1 MILLCYDGSESSKH
15 AVSFSHQTL
24 RDEPAVLLH
33 VWSPPEKVLA
43 DAFSTRDSDSASRT
57 QAILES
63 MAVTRA
69 QEVADEGRA
78 FATELGL
85 QVEVRQARN
94 NTSVWRTILD
104 VANELDS
111 DLIVAGTHGTT
122 AVQENPLGSVS
133 GSLVHHSKRPILIIP
148 AGE

>member
-1 MILLCYDGSESSKH
+1 MILLCYDGSESSKQ
-15 AVSFSHQTL
+15 AVSFTHNIL
-24 RDEPAVLLH
+24 RDEPTILLH

-43 DAFSTRDSDSASRT
+43 DAFSTRDNDSAGRT

-63 MAVTRA
+63 TAVTRS
-69 QEVADEGRA
+69 QEVADEGQA
-78 FATELGL
+78 LATELGL

-94 NTSVWRTILD
+94 DTSVWRTILD
-104 VANELDS
+104 VADELDC

-133 GSLVHHSKRPILIIP
+133 GSMVHHSKRPVLIVP